1 MKYIFKNRTDFV
13 KNIIVLIS
21 GTALA
26 QAIPIVISPF
36 LTRIYSPENFG
47 VLGLFVSM
55 STLLGV
61 IVSLRYDSAIIQ
73 ADNDAE
79 AKQLG
84 VVAFIFALFFSF
96 ILLLIV
102 IFLNDSIS
110 LLFDNE
116 RIGNWLYFL
125 PLTVLSV
132 SLFYI
137 LSFWLNRK
145 KRFVEMSINKIVNK
159 SSESFISLL
168 IGLLSFKTIGL
179 LFGYIFGQFFT
190 TLLLVNK
197 VRKDKFRLKPLL
209 AKKVIKKYKEFPIY
223 FLPSTIMSEISSN
236 VSLILMGSL
245 YGATFT
251 GFYALVFR
259 VTYLPLG
266 LVGNSIGDVYRQKA
280 YEHYLEFGNCKELFF
295 KTFKT
300 LFLLGLMPLVVL
312 LFMGEFLFM
321 FVFGSEWETA
331 GTISRY
337 FSFLIFFQFISTPL
351 AYTVFLNKSHKFDF
365 VLQFLR
371 ALFTIV
377 SLFIGYY
384 YDNFMLGIKLMVVV
398 YCVYYI
404 FNSLL
409 QYNAA
414 TGSRYFKPT
423 N

>member
-1 MKYIFKNRTDFV
+1 MKYIYKNRTDFV

-21 GTALA
+21 GTTLA
-26 QAIPIVISPF
+26 QAIPILISPF

-55 STLLGV
+55 SSFLGV
-61 IVSLRYDSAIIQ
+61 IISLRYDSAIIQ

-84 VVAFIFALFFSF
+84 VVAFISSLFFSV
-96 ILLLIV
+96 LL
-102 IFLNDSIS
+102 FLVVLFFNDSIS
-110 LLFDNE
+110 SLFDNKK
-116 RIGNWLYFL
+116 IGNWLYFL
-125 PLTVLSV
+125 PLTVLSI

-145 KRFVEMSINKIVNK
+145 KRFVEMSVNKIVNK

-168 IGLLSFKTIGL
+168 LGVLNFKSIGL
-179 LFGYIFGQFFT
+179 LFGYIFGQFIT
-190 TLLLVNK
+190 TLLLLNK
-197 VRKDKFRLKPLL
+197 VRKDKFRIKPLL
-209 AKKVIKKYKEFPIY
+209 AKKVIKKYKEFPVY
-223 FLPSTIMSEISSN
+223 FLPSTIMSEVSSN
-236 VSLILMGSL
+236 VSLLLMGSL

-280 YEHYLEFGNCKELFF
+280 YEHYLEFGNCKELFL

-300 LFLLGLMPLVVL
+300 LFLIGLAPLVAL
-312 LFMGEFLFM
+312 LFMGEYLFT

-331 GTISRY
+331 GTISKY

-365 VLQFLR
+365 ILQFLR
-371 ALFTIV
+371 AVFTIFSLFT
-377 SLFIGYY
+377 GYY
-384 YDNFMLGIKLMVVV
+384 YNDFMLGILLMVIV
-398 YCVYYI
+398 YCSYYI
-404 FNSLL
+404 LNSLL

-414 TGSRYFKPT
+414 TGSKYFKT
-423 N
+423 K